1 MKSSKPERHVADREH
16 ILFLCTHNS
25 ARSQIA
31 EGLLRALADNRYEV
45 HSAGTVTT
53 HVRPEAIRVMAE
65 IGIDISRQKSK
76 TLDRYL
82 KQNFDWVITVCDDA
96 AESCPAFPGWVRR
109 LHWPLPDP
117 SQATGTEEE
126 RLNEFRQVRDRL
138 RQNIVAFIGRQGSG

>member
-1 MKSSKPERHVADREH
+1 MADREH

-45 HSAGTVTT
+45 HSAGTVAT

-65 IGIDISRQKSK
+65 IGIDISHQKSK

-96 AESCPAFPGWVRR
+96 AESCPAFPGWARR

-117 SQATGTEEE
+117 SQATGTDED
-126 RLNEFRQVRDRL
+126 RLNEFRRVRDRL
-138 RQNIVAFIGRQGSG
+138 RHNIVAFIGTQGTD

>member
-1 MKSSKPERHVADREH
+1 MVDKEH

-45 HSAGTVTT
+45 HSAGTVAT

-76 TLDRYL
+76 TPDRYL

-96 AESCPAFPGWVRR
+96 AESRPAFPGWARR
-109 LHWPLPDP
+109 LHWSLPDP
-117 SQATGTEEE
+117 SQATGTEED
-126 RLNEFRQVRDRL
+126 RLDEFRQVRDPL
-138 RQNIVAFIGRQGSG
+138 RHNIAAFIGMQGTG